1 MLRAAATFNSLHLI
15 IYMERLYYVLRCLAG
30 FACLALC
37 IAGYIFF
44 CDTIITWW
52 YPIAAALIPA
62 AATAPR
68 FHGKWRALTTSDNT
82 AINVI
87 CHLVAAGSVLYASLL
102 GANYLF
108 ADATTGHEVQ
118 ATILAKH
125 KETHDKYR
133 TVGRR
138 RRVKNGTYDTFH
150 LCLGF
155 ADGRKKNMTVTRSE
169 YNKVRTGGTKTMSLQ
184 RGLLGFTV
192 IKNRHSSPVMPQGT
206 TGNKP

>member
-1 MLRAAATFNSLHLI
+1 MPSDDRNKD
-15 IYMERLYYVLRCLAG
+15 RCLFLA
-30 FACLALC
+30 ACSGLLPHSTVYTLLYIWKDFTTFSAACQALPASPC
-37 IAGYIFF
+37 ALR
-44 CDTIITWW
+44 DTWW

-68 FHGKWRALTTSDNT
+68 LYNKWRALTTSDK
-82 AINVI
+82 AVINVI
-87 CHLVAAGSVLYASLL
+87 CHLVVVGSVLYASLL

-108 ADATTGHEVQ
+108 ADATTGHKVQ

-155 ADGRKKNMTVTRSE
+155 ADGRKKDMTVTRSE
-169 YNKVRTGGTKTMSLQ
+169 YNRVRTGGTKTMSLQ

-192 IKNRHSSPVMPQGT
+192 IKNR
-206 TGNKP
+206 

>member
-1 MLRAAATFNSLHLI
+1 MPVFGGMLRAAATFNSLHLI
-15 IYMERLYYVLRCLAG
+15 IYMERLYYVLRCLSG

-37 IAGYIFF
+37 IAGYIFYSN
-44 CDTIITWW
+44 TIITWW

-68 FHGKWRALTTSDNT
+68 LYGKWRALTTSDK
-82 AINVI
+82 AVINVI
-87 CHLVAAGSVLYASLL
+87 CHLVVVSSVLYASLL

-108 ADATTGHEVQ
+108 ADATTGHKVQ

-155 ADGRKKNMTVTRSE
+155 ADGRKKDMTVTRSE
-169 YNKVRTGGTKTMSLQ
+169 YNRVRTGGTKTMSLQ

-192 IKNRHSSPVMPQGT
+192 IKNR
-206 TGNKP
+206 